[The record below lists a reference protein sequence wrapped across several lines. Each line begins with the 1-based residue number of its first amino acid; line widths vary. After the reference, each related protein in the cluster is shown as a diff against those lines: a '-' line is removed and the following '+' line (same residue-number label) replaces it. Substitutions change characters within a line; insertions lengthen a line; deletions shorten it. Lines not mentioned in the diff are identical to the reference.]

1 MHNLEGSK
9 DRTNITNDRSRLDT
23 QDPLAPNPVLPGK
36 LSFSGGVEMGAEC

>member
-23 QDPLAPNPVLPGK
+23 QDPLAPNLVFPGK